1 MNNTLS
7 IIIPAYNEENRIGK
21 TLEAY
26 GSFFKR
32 IKKSKKIKKF
42 EILVVLNACKDD
54 TIGVIKKFKKKYKEI
69 RFLDFEQG
77 GKGFAII
84 EGFRHASARGI
95 ELIGFVDADMAT
107 SPESFYDLVKKING
121 YDGIIASRW
130 KNESVIKTK
139 QTFLRIITSRG
150 FNLIVRIVLH
160 LLYSDTQCGAK
171 LFKKKAIEKIINEK
185 IITEW
190 AFDVDLLYNL
200 KQNNFKIKEIPTVWE
215 DKRGSKLN
223 LMKVPLQ
230 MFASVVRLRL
240 VHSPFKFIVRLY
252 DKLPERMKINNL

>member
-42 EILVVLNACKDD
+42 EILVVLNACKND

-84 EGFRHASARGI
+84 EGFRHANPLPPCSK
-95 ELIGFVDADMAT
+95 
-107 SPESFYDLVKKING
+107 SK
-121 YDGIIASRW
+121 
-130 KNESVIKTK
+130 
-139 QTFLRIITSRG
+139 
-150 FNLIVRIVLH
+150 NLISLNR
-160 LLYSDTQCGAK
+160 GARDFQ
-171 LFKKKAIEKIINEK
+171 L
-185 IITEW
+185 
-190 AFDVDLLYNL
+190 
-200 KQNNFKIKEIPTVWE
+200 
-215 DKRGSKLN
+215 
-223 LMKVPLQ
+223 
-230 MFASVVRLRL
+230 
-240 VHSPFKFIVRLY
+240 
-252 DKLPERMKINNL
+252 